1 MNILASHSLEDT
13 SFQHFFRLT
22 PDSMIMTDLK
32 GQIRDLNPALEKLLG
47 WSSSEILNQNVQDYL
62 PCRDVRR
69 LRYAVEQCL
78 QRQETSFK
86 LELQIRCRNQQ
97 LRWVDW
103 SLVIIP
109 QENRVYG
116 VGRDVAAQ
124 DLTQTTLLRSETRLR
139 AVVNNAPLI
148 VYALDRDGYFLLSE
162 GCGLDRLGLR
172 PGEVV
177 GQSALELYK
186 DFPET
191 IAALQDALN
200 GEPRR
205 WVAQIQNYF
214 YDCRVSLLKN
224 QKGEIDGLIGV
235 STDITELMAAQATL
249 ENLVLGTASVTGQD
263 FFNALV
269 QYLAIA
275 LGVQYAMIND
285 LRGDRFYSLAFWAKG
300 EIQPNINYAVTSA
313 PGCSRVLAVKQCLYV
328 PEMGDDRN
336 CPLLKPLAVNTYLG
350 APLQSPQGEV
360 LGTLCILNDR
370 PLDNAEQAQRILKIF
385 AARAG
390 AELNRL
396 KAEQALEQLN
406 QELELRVQEQTE
418 RWKQSQ
424 LQFERLVQNVPG
436 VVYKARFSSPTL
448 EISHT
453 TINFL
458 YISDHIIDLLGLQ
471 PQAIEADSQVIL
483 SRIHPEDKDDFER
496 SCAKVLQTQDRWIW
510 DGRFLHQNG
519 QYRWLRGTSQ
529 VTDCIVEGDNEIL
542 IWDGVLIDISDR
554 KVAEMNMEL
563 ALQEQQEMNDIK
575 SRLITTMSHEF
586 RTPLAVISSSASILK
601 DFSSRLSEEKKQ
613 KHLKTIETYIHHT
626 TQLLED
632 VLALNR
638 LNAGQLSF
646 QPRRINLVGLFSD
659 LIDELYLSHGEYPIH
674 LKVLTA
680 NLEDS
685 NDNHHGD
692 IDIKLLRQIV
702 LNLIENAVKYSANKA
717 PVEVV
722 LRLMF
727 SEILLEIKDS
737 GIGILP
743 EDLQKL
749 FEPFYRGKNVGQ
761 RSGTGLG
768 LSVVKSCVDLH
779 QGQITVQ
786 SQLGQG
792 TVFKI
797 RLPRYNQECIRIS

>member
-1 MNILASHSLEDT
+1 MLNVWANHSLEDT
-13 SFQHFFRLT
+13 AFQRFFQLS
-22 PDSMIMTDLK
+22 PDAMIMVDLQ
-32 GQIRDLNPALEKLLG
+32 GRIYDVNPALEKLLG
-47 WSSSEILNQNVQDYL
+47 WSASEILNKNVWDYL
-62 PCRDVRR
+62 PVADMRR
-69 LRYAVEQCL
+69 LRYALEQCL
-78 QRQETSFK
+78 QRKETSLK
-86 LELQIRCRNQQ
+86 IELRLLCRSQH
-97 LRWVDW
+97 LCWVDW

-109 QENRVYG
+109 QDNRVYG
-116 VGRDVAAQ
+116 VGRDVTAQ
-124 DLTQTTLLRSETRLR
+124 DLTQATLLLSETRLR

-177 GQSALELYK
+177 GKSAFDLYK

-191 IAALQDALN
+191 IAALQDALH
-200 GEPRR
+200 GQPRR
-205 WVAQIQNYF
+205 WVAQIHGYH
-214 YDCRVSLLKN
+214 YDCRIALLKN
-224 QKGEIDGLIGV
+224 HKGEIDGLIGV
-235 STDITELMAAQATL
+235 STDITELIEAQSTL

-300 EIQPNINYAVTSA
+300 EIQSNINYAVSSA
-313 PGCSRVLAVKQCLYV
+313 PGCSRVLAVNQCLYV
-328 PEMGDDRN
+328 PEIGDDRN

-350 APLQSPQGEV
+350 APLQSPQGDV

-370 PLDNAEQAQRILKIF
+370 PLADAEQAQRILKIF

-406 QELELRVQEQTE
+406 QQLELRVQEQTE

-436 VVYKARFSSPTL
+436 AVYKVHLYANTDIKF
-448 EISHT
+448 I
-453 TINFL
+453 
-458 YISDHIIDLLGLQ
+458 YISDYIMDLLGLN
-471 PQAIEADSQVIL
+471 PQAIEMDSQVIL
-483 SRIHPEDKDDFER
+483 SRIHPEDKMDFNR
-496 SCAKVLQTQDRWIW
+496 SGEGLIQTQERWIW
-510 DGRFLHQNG
+510 DGRFLHQDG
-519 QYRWLRGTSQ
+519 SYRWLRGIAQ
-529 VTDCIVEGDNEIL
+529 VTDKKVEESGQVL
-542 IWDGVLIDISDR
+542 ICDGVLIDISDR
-554 KVAEMNMEL
+554 KLAEANMKI

-601 DFSSRLSEEKKQ
+601 GFSNRLSEEKKQ
-613 KHLKTIETYIHHT
+613 KHLQTIETYIHHT

-632 VLALNR
+632 VLILNR
-638 LNAGQLSF
+638 VNAGQLSF
-646 QPRRINLVGLFSD
+646 QPRRTNLVSLFSD
-659 LIDELYLSHGEYPIH
+659 LVDELHLSHGEYPIH
-674 LKVLTA
+674 LQVTTA
-680 NLEDS
+680 KLVNS
-685 NDNHHGD
+685 NENREGD
-692 IDIKLLRQIV
+692 VDIKLVRQII
-702 LNLIENAVKYSANKA
+702 LNLIENAVKYSMDKT
-717 PVEVV
+717 PIKV
-722 LRLMF
+722 LLNLTIDQ
-727 SEILLEIKDS
+727 ILLEVQDC

-749 FEPFYRGKNVGQ
+749 FEPFHRGKNVGQ

-786 SQLGQG
+786 SEPGKG
-792 TVFKI
+792 TIFRI
-797 RLPRYNQECIRIS
+797 RLPRYSQAYGE